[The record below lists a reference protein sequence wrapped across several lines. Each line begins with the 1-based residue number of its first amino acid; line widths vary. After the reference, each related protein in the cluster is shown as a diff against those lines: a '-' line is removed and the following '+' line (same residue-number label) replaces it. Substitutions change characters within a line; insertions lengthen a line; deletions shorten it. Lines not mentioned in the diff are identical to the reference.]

1 MADGRPIL
9 IVDRDPAL
17 RSILAEQL
25 ALHQEFAVSQAVNV
39 AEAAELL
46 ARKPSRFDAIILDWV
61 PIEGA
66 DLCQALRRQGCKV
79 PILLL
84 IGNDAECVD
93 ADRAAGIAAGASECI
108 GKPFRIGELLAR
120 LRAQLRQFDNSD
132 DAALRIAG
140 FVFHPAGKSL
150 EAPATGQRLRLTEK
164 ESAILKFLHRA
175 DGQPVA
181 RRVLLD
187 EVWGYNANVTTH
199 TLETHI
205 YRLRQKIEIDPTNA
219 TRLLTEAGGYRLRL
233 DE

>member
-25 ALHQEFAVSQAVNV
+25 GLRQEFAVGQAAGV

-46 ARKPSRFDAIILDWV
+46 ARKSSRFDAIILECGAS
-61 PIEGA
+61 EGDGA
-66 DLCQALRRQGCKV
+66 AFCQTLRRQGLKV

-84 IGNDAECVD
+84 VNGD
-93 ADRAAGIAAGASECI
+93 ADVARGLAAGASDCI

-150 EAPATGQRLRLTEK
+150 EVPATGQRVRLTEK
-164 ESAILKFLHRA
+164 EAAILKFLHRA

-187 EVWGYNANVTTH
+187 EVWGYNANVATH

-205 YRLRQKIEIDPTNA
+205 YRLRQKIEADPANA
-219 TRLLTEAGGYRLRL
+219 TLLLTEAGGYRLRL